1 MQKDRS
7 INDQFAV
14 CEKYAQR
21 EHLTVVHRFSDK
33 AKSGASMLDRDGL
46 RDLMAAAKRR
56 EFDVLVVEATDRL
69 SRNQADLPWI
79 FQHLQFHGVKIVTP
93 ANGEVSEMQIAFDGI
108 SNPGYSKKLAER
120 VKRGHDGIAREGL
133 VAGSLA
139 YGYDL
144 VIRLGTRNLTTL
156 AYTPDFRLL
165 WETLTF
171 FQPLAQTKKSLR
183 QRDFLVSVQSG
194 PLHHAHHHQ
203 DFLLAGDRTDF
214 AVRHL
219 RHLFRAGRDGDQPV
233 RRLHSIVGLDRQRHR
248 RHHILPHRGG
258 IRFDRVSHQRA
269 SWRDPRSGGT
279 ALARF

>member
-1 MQKDRS
+1 MKDKPMAKPKIVTASKAVLYARFSSDMQKDRS
-7 INDQFAV
+7 ISDQFVV

-21 EHLTVVHRFSDK
+21 ERLTVVHRFSDK

-46 RDLMAAAKRR
+46 RDLMAAAKRK

-144 VIRLGTRNLTTL
+144 VKHEPGERVINPVEAKIVVRIFTEYVNGESPRQIADGLSLDKIPSPSGAERWN
-156 AYTPDFRLL
+156 
-165 WETLTF
+165 
-171 FQPLAQTKKSLR
+171 FQ
-183 QRDFLVSVQSG
+183 
-194 PLHHAHHHQ
+194 
-203 DFLLAGDRTDF
+203 
-214 AVRHL
+214 
-219 RHLFRAGRDGDQPV
+219 
-233 RRLHSIVGLDRQRHR
+233 SIVGGEKK
-248 RHHILPHRGG
+248 RGLIHNRLYIG
-258 IRFDRVSHQRA
+258 EYVKNRFTNLKKS
-269 SWRDPRSGGT
+269 
-279 ALARF
+279 